1 MFMLQRELE
10 GALNFVVLFH
20 GIRSHSNLPHG
31 GVHSTELPYKDVV
44 AHVGASWC
52 TVDETKAVTI
62 VTME

>member
-31 GVHSTELPYKDVV
+31 GVHFNRI
-44 AHVGASWC
+44 
-52 TVDETKAVTI
+52 TI
-62 VTME
+62 